1 MGHGI
6 GIDVGAEAVKV
17 VEVRASAAAVEVLH
31 AECVPRS
38 ALGVDAADTSAVARA
53 AAARALARGVRR
65 GTAVVGIADS
75 DTVLRY
81 LAVPPAP
88 AWKLHQL
95 LDDEVGQATG
105 EGPRAFAR
113 DMQPLALPRRSPE
126 ELLLLVAM
134 ARHAVLEER
143 MAACAAGGLAVEYA
157 CPEAVGLF
165 HTIARCVETTPSEVV
180 ALLDVGATKTDVV
193 LVRGGALVFLG
204 SVLPGGREFTRAIAE
219 ALGVSLAHGEEM
231 KRRRGAVLSGGEIA
245 RHTGEEARFYEALA
259 AVAEHLARSV
269 QSALMS
275 ARTQTALTGLEVG
288 RFYLS
293 GAGAG
298 LRGLREHLAEGLG
311 RPVEL
316 LDVGA
321 GVAGAESVRESPSPY
336 GVALGLAMMAA
347 GQDAF
352 ALRLVPERVAQRRR
366 FRRKGIFAW
375 AAAALLLLALG
386 ASVLG
391 TVHGWL
397 SARRQLAAVRAALEQ
412 AEKEQASLD
421 ETRRQIDGRYRK
433 YRLLA
438 DRVRAKRSR
447 PASTRPAARSTAATA
462 STACWPTGSAP
473 TPSCSARSTRSAS
486 RRRPPFASSRC
497 ASPQEPPPMLRVGP
511 PSCSPPSQ
519 RRTVLGTPAR
529 SSRRGGAP
537 VRARWLRQSRLGTP
551 RRDRVEF
558 RLAFTPAESLIEEGT
573 DDAGRGG

>member
-31 AECVPRS
+31 GECVPRS
-38 ALGVDAADTSAVARA
+38 ALGVDAADASAVARA

-65 GTAVVGIADS
+65 GTAVVGIAGS
-75 DTVLRY
+75 DTVIRY
-81 LAVPPAP
+81 LTVPPVP
-88 AWKLHQL
+88 AWKLHRL

-105 EGPRAFAR
+105 DDPRAFAR
-113 DMQPLALPRRSPE
+113 DMEPLTLPRRSPE
-126 ELLLLVAM
+126 ELVLLVAM

-143 MAACAAGGLAVEYA
+143 MAACAAGGLPVEYA

-180 ALLDVGATKTDVV
+180 ALLDVGATKTDMV
-193 LVRGGALVFLG
+193 LVRGGALVFLR
-204 SVLPGGREFTRAIAE
+204 SVLPGGREFTRAIAD

-245 RHTGEEARFYEALA
+245 RHTGEEASFYEALA
-259 AVAEHLARSV
+259 VVAEHLAHSV

-298 LRGLREHLAEGLG
+298 LRGLRERLAEGLG

-321 GVAGAESVRESPSPY
+321 GVAGAEPVRESPSPY

-352 ALRLVPERVAQRRR
+352 ALRLVPKRVAQRRR

-375 AAAALLLLALG
+375 AAAAFLLLALG

-412 AEKEQASLD
+412 ADKEQANLD
-421 ETRRQIDGRYRK
+421 ETRRQIDDRCRK

-438 DRVRAKRSR
+438 DRVRANAFLLRTLDALRKQTPPAVRLLSLRFSAGAAADAPGR
-447 PASTRPAARSTAATA
+447 PSFVLTAVASANGARDAGEELDAFVRA
-462 STACWPTGSAP
+462 
-473 TPSCSARSTRSAS
+473 
-486 RRRPPFASSRC
+486 
-497 ASPQEPPPMLRVGP
+497 
-511 PSCSPPSQ
+511 
-519 RRTVLGTPAR
+519 LGA
-529 SSRRGGAP
+529 AP
-537 VRARWLRQSRLGTP
+537 VRARRLRQSRLGTP
-551 RRDRVEF
+551 TRDRVEF

-573 DDAGRGG
+573 DGAGRGG

>member
-438 DRVRAKRSR
+438 DRVRANAFLLRTLDALRKQAPPAVRLESLRFAAGAAADAPGR
-447 PASTRPAARSTAATA
+447 PSFVLTAVAAAD
-462 STACWPTGSAP
+462 G
-473 TPSCSARSTRSAS
+473 ARDAGEELEAFVRA
-486 RRRPPFASSRC
+486 
-497 ASPQEPPPMLRVGP
+497 L
-511 PSCSPPSQ
+511 
-519 RRTVLGTPAR
+519 
-529 SSRRGGAP
+529 GGAP

>member
-31 AECVPRS
+31 AECVPRG
-38 ALGVDAADTSAVARA
+38 ALGVDAADSSAVARA
-53 AAARALARGVRR
+53 AAARAVARGVRR
-65 GTAVVGIADS
+65 ATAVAGIAGS

-81 LAVPPAP
+81 LTASPAP

-105 EGPRAFAR
+105 DDPRAFAR
-113 DMQPLALPRRSPE
+113 DMQPLTLPRRSPE
-126 ELLLLVAM
+126 ELVLLVAM

-143 MAACAAGGLAVEYA
+143 MAACAAGGLPIEYA

-193 LVRGGALVFLG
+193 LVRGGALVFIR
-204 SVLPGGREFTRAIAE
+204 SVLPGGREFTRAIAD

-245 RHTGEEARFYEALA
+245 RHTGEEARFYEALG
-259 AVAEHLARSV
+259 AVAEHLTRSV
-269 QSALMS
+269 QSALML
-275 ARTQTALTGLEVG
+275 ARTQTALTGLEVS

-298 LRGLREHLAEGLG
+298 LRGLRESLAEGLG

-321 GVAGAESVRESPSPY
+321 CVAGAESVRESPSPY

-352 ALRLVPERVAQRRR
+352 ALRLVPERVARRRR

-375 AAAALLLLALG
+375 AAAALVLLALG
-386 ASVLG
+386 TSALG
-391 TVHGWL
+391 TVHNW
-397 SARRQLAAVRAALEQ
+397 RVTRDQLATVQAAVRDARQAA
-412 AEKEQASLD
+412 ARLD
-421 ETRRQIDGRYRK
+421 GTRSGIEDRRRK
-433 YRLLA
+433 LHLLA
-438 DRVRAKRSR
+438 DRVRANAFLLRTLEALR
-447 PASTRPAARSTAATA
+447 EQTPAAVRLESLRFRAGAGPRGLGGMVGDVPQRVVFELRGAATA
-462 STACWPTGSAP
+462 HR
-473 TPSCSARSTRSAS
+473 ARGAGEELESFIRA
-486 RRRPPFASSRC
+486 
-497 ASPQEPPPMLRVGP
+497 LRGP
-511 PSCSPPSQ
+511 PLNAHP
-519 RRTVLGTPAR
+519 
-529 SSRRGGAP
+529 
-537 VRARWLRQSRLGTP
+537 LRQSLLGAAT
-551 RRDRVEF
+551 RDRVEF
-558 RLAFTPAESLIEEGT
+558 QVVFSPSEALLEEGPH
-573 DDAGRGG
+573 GPGQGG

>member
-17 VEVRASAAAVEVLH
+17 VEVRASSAAVEVLH

-53 AAARALARGVRR
+53 AAAHALARGVRR
-65 GTAVVGIADS
+65 GTAVAGIAGS

-81 LAVPPAP
+81 LTVPPAP

-105 EGPRAFAR
+105 EDPRAFAR
-113 DMQPLALPRRSPE
+113 DMQPLTLPRRSPE
-126 ELLLLVAM
+126 ELVLLVAM

-143 MAACAAGGLAVEYA
+143 MAACAAGGLPVEYA

-165 HTIARCVETTPSEVV
+165 HTIARCVETAPSEVV

-193 LVRGGALVFLG
+193 LVRGGALVFIR

-269 QSALMS
+269 QSALMF

-336 GVALGLAMMAA
+336 AVALGLAMMAA

-386 ASVLG
+386 VSILG

-397 SARRQLAAVRAALEQ
+397 SARRQLGAVRAALEQ

-421 ETRRQIDGRYRK
+421 ETRRQIDDRCRK

-438 DRVRAKRSR
+438 DRVRANAFLLHTLDALRKQTPPAVRLHSLRFAAGAAADAPDR
-447 PASTRPAARSTAATA
+447 PSFVLTAVAAAN
-462 STACWPTGSAP
+462 G
-473 TPSCSARSTRSAS
+473 ARDAGEELDAFVRA
-486 RRRPPFASSRC
+486 
-497 ASPQEPPPMLRVGP
+497 L
-511 PSCSPPSQ
+511 
-519 RRTVLGTPAR
+519 
-529 SSRRGGAP
+529 GGAP
-537 VRARWLRQSRLGTP
+537 VRALRLRQSRLGTP
-551 RRDRVEF
+551 TRDRVEF
-558 RLAFTPAESLIEEGT
+558 RLAFTPAESLIEEGA
-573 DDAGRGG
+573 DGAGRGG